1 MEIPPVMG
9 IVIHP
14 RIESHTFE
22 RLIQEFGEFVYF
34 FFREKIRQ
42 EIVLPLNKTIWQEK
56 NSVVG
61 SLSELF

>member
-34 FFREKIRQ
+34 FREKIRQ
-42 EIVLPLNKTIWQEK
+42 EIVLPLNKTI
-56 NSVVG
+56 
-61 SLSELF
+61 

>member
-34 FFREKIRQ
+34 FFSG
-42 EIVLPLNKTIWQEK
+42 K
-56 NSVVG
+56 NSSRNCVAFKQNNLTRKKFG
-61 SLSELF
+61 GRFAE